1 MSYYIFSID
10 KQLLLEDF
18 FTNNIISAS
27 ITVNQKLNSFQETFL
42 VTYNLLYTDSS
53 LVQSPIKINYY
64 IPVFVV
70 ECENNSFFDTI
81 MEHKTNSV
89 EDLNIFLNTITN
101 V

>member
-1 MSYYIFSID
+1 MSYYIFNID

-27 ITVNQKLNSFQETFL
+27 ITVNQKLNSFQETSL

-64 IPVFVV
+64 TPVFVV
-70 ECENNSFFDTI
+70 ECEDNSFFDTI
-81 MEHKTNSV
+81 MDHKTNSV